1 MVAIN
6 NNLNEKFKILTSKN
20 AFDQNDELFAELF
33 ALMNSNVISSEEKV
47 VFQNIITE
55 SNENSSAKKLLDS
68 SQINSTNNISETSV
82 NENELALA
90 KSLATIFYKELGIDE
105 NSQLPD
111 KIKDLSNKENFNIKP
126 DLRKNDVNNKKM
138 MSNVK
143 DLHKSLD
150 LFQEK
155 QIEDRS
161 LNNLIIKIEKKVFDN
176 SKKQHHQVQIDSSL
190 DVKSNKPINKE
201 PKLNISKNEK
211 IFNVSQNSAQV
222 EKKIKKKNKQFG
234 QSSKS
239 VLEDIKTQI
248 NEAKV
253 GIKTARVNN
262 IKTQTPRDNKISIK
276 KESFEKNDTKTLDNK
291 QTFANLNNREFLN
304 LLESSW
310 GEKFSRIIKNSVKN
324 GINKVEIE
332 LKPQNLGKLNL
343 EVSLKNN
350 KTLINISSE
359 NQEVVNILNENLP
372 RFTEMIDKENK
383 SFSSF
388 VNTNN
393 QNGNFGENKE
403 KKTLISQDNLI
414 KKKKNS
420 ESNINKI
427 SNHNID
433 VNA

>member
-20 AFDQNDELFAELF
+20 AFDQNDQLFAELF
-33 ALMNSNVISSEEKV
+33 ALMNSNVVSSKEKEV
-47 VFQNIITE
+47 LQNIITE

-68 SQINSTNNISETSV
+68 SQINSINNTSKTSV

-90 KSLATIFYKELGIDE
+90 KSLAEIFYKELGIDE

-111 KIKDLSNKENFNIKP
+111 KIKELSNKENFNIRP
-126 DLRKNDVNNKKM
+126 DLSKND
-138 MSNVK
+138 VK

-150 LFQEK
+150 LFEEK
-155 QIEDRS
+155 EIEDRS
-161 LNNLIIKIEKKVFDN
+161 PRNLTIKIEKKVFDN
-176 SKKQHHQVQIDSSL
+176 SKKQHHQIQIGSSL
-190 DVKSNKPINKE
+190 DVKFNKPINKE

-211 IFNVSQNSAQV
+211 ILNISQNSAQV
-222 EKKIKKKNKQFG
+222 EKKNKKKNKQLG

-239 VLEDIKTQI
+239 VFEDIKTQI
-248 NEAKV
+248 NEAK
-253 GIKTARVNN
+253 GDIKTARVNN
-262 IKTQTPRDNKISIK
+262 IKTQTLRDNKISIK

-291 QTFANLNNREFLN
+291 QTLANHNNKEFLN

-310 GEKFSRIIKNSVKN
+310 GEKFSKIIKNSVNN
-324 GINKVEIE
+324 GNNKVEIE
-332 LKPQNLGKLNL
+332 LKPHNLGKLNL

-350 KTLINISSE
+350 KTFINISSE

-372 RFTEMIDKENK
+372 RFTEIIDKENK

-403 KKTLISQDNLI
+403 KKTV
-414 KKKKNS
+414 
-420 ESNINKI
+420 I
-427 SNHNID
+427 SNGTT
-433 VNA
+433 

>member
-1 MVAIN
+1 MLVKKAVMVAIN

-90 KSLATIFYKELGIDE
+90 QSLATIFYKELGIDE

-222 EKKIKKKNKQFG
+222 EK
-234 QSSKS
+234 
-239 VLEDIKTQI
+239 
-248 NEAKV
+248 
-253 GIKTARVNN
+253 
-262 IKTQTPRDNKISIK
+262 
-276 KESFEKNDTKTLDNK
+276 
-291 QTFANLNNREFLN
+291 
-304 LLESSW
+304 
-310 GEKFSRIIKNSVKN
+310 
-324 GINKVEIE
+324 
-332 LKPQNLGKLNL
+332 
-343 EVSLKNN
+343 
-350 KTLINISSE
+350 
-359 NQEVVNILNENLP
+359 
-372 RFTEMIDKENK
+372 
-383 SFSSF
+383 
-388 VNTNN
+388 
-393 QNGNFGENKE
+393 
-403 KKTLISQDNLI
+403 
-414 KKKKNS
+414 
-420 ESNINKI
+420 
-427 SNHNID
+427 
-433 VNA
+433 

>member
-20 AFDQNDELFAELF
+20 AFDQNDQLFAELF
-33 ALMNSNVISSEEKV
+33 ALMNSNVVSSKEKEV
-47 VFQNIITE
+47 LQNIITE

-68 SQINSTNNISETSV
+68 SQINSINNTSKTSV

-90 KSLATIFYKELGIDE
+90 KSLAEIFYKELGIDE

-111 KIKDLSNKENFNIKP
+111 KIKELSNKENFNIRP
-126 DLRKNDVNNKKM
+126 DLSKND
-138 MSNVK
+138 VK

-150 LFQEK
+150 LFEEK
-155 QIEDRS
+155 EIEDRS
-161 LNNLIIKIEKKVFDN
+161 PRNLTIKIEKKVFDN
-176 SKKQHHQVQIDSSL
+176 SKKQHHQIQIGSSL
-190 DVKSNKPINKE
+190 DVKFNKTINKE

-211 IFNVSQNSAQV
+211 ILNISQNSAQV
-222 EKKIKKKNKQFG
+222 EKKIKKKNKQLG

-239 VLEDIKTQI
+239 VFEDIKTQI
-248 NEAKV
+248 NEAK
-253 GIKTARVNN
+253 GDIKTARVNN

-291 QTFANLNNREFLN
+291 QTFANLNNKEFLN

-310 GEKFSRIIKNSVKN
+310 GEKFSKIIKNSVNN
-324 GINKVEIE
+324 GNNKVEIE
-332 LKPQNLGKLNL
+332 LKPHNLGKLNL

-350 KTLINISSE
+350 KTFINISSE

-372 RFTEMIDKENK
+372 RFTEIIDKENK

-403 KKTLISQDNLI
+403 KKTVISQDNLI
-414 KKKKNS
+414 KKKKNI
-420 ESNINKI
+420 ESKINKI